1 VYNSLKGYKHTSVF
15 LLEALTLFAYFVV
28 CHHLRN
34 TSVVIMEACLYSIVS
49 LLQISCMNLF
59 VSVKPLH
66 NCSMSAQAIR
76 EEVEVLKTD
85 FNNRMKQILFS
96 SVLNAY
102 YAGFVPCCFAQ
113 VIIVKVWVLY
123 FGYI

>member
-1 VYNSLKGYKHTSVF
+1 
-15 LLEALTLFAYFVV
+15 
-28 CHHLRN
+28 
-34 TSVVIMEACLYSIVS
+34 
-49 LLQISCMNLF
+49 
-59 VSVKPLH
+59 
-66 NCSMSAQAIR
+66 MSPQAIR

-113 VIIVKVWVLY
+113 VITVCM
-123 FGYI
+123 

>member
-1 VYNSLKGYKHTSVF
+1 MS
-15 LLEALTLFAYFVV
+15 
-28 CHHLRN
+28 
-34 TSVVIMEACLYSIVS
+34 
-49 LLQISCMNLF
+49 LF
-59 VSVKPLH
+59 VSGKPLH
-66 NCSMSAQAIR
+66 NCSMSPQEIR

-113 VIIVKVWVLY
+113 VITVKMWTRTSTFRVSIYFCMWLRYLLEQCTKTACVSSHTELPVL
-123 FGYI
+123 